1 MIDSYKE
8 QLDMTRIPHHV
19 AIIMDGNGRWA
30 KQRGLDRNRGHQ
42 QGVESVRIV
51 TEEAVHLGIKYL
63 TLYTFSTEN
72 WNRPTKEVSALMNL
86 VLTGL
91 KEEIFMKNNV
101 RLRCVGDTSRLPKD
115 VLEHINEIIDDTK
128 NNSAMTVVMALS
140 YSSRW
145 EITEAMRCIAQDV
158 KDGKI
163 NPEDINE
170 ITINKHLTTEFMPD
184 PELLIRTGG
193 EERLSNYLLWQCAYS
208 ELYFCDTYWPDFD
221 GEELCKA
228 LVDYQKRERRFGK
241 TSEQINDT
249 LHI

>member
-1 MIDSYKE
+1 
-8 QLDMTRIPHHV
+8 
-19 AIIMDGNGRWA
+19 
-30 KQRGLDRNRGHQ
+30 
-42 QGVESVRIV
+42 
-51 TEEAVHLGIKYL
+51 
-63 TLYTFSTEN
+63 
-72 WNRPTKEVSALMNL
+72 
-86 VLTGL
+86 
-91 KEEIFMKNNV
+91 
-101 RLRCVGDTSRLPKD
+101 
-115 VLEHINEIIDDTK
+115 
-128 NNSAMTVVMALS
+128 MTVVMALR

-193 EERLSNYLLWQCAYS
+193 EERLSNYLVWQCAYS
-208 ELYFCDTYWPDFD
+208 ELYFCDTYWTEFD